1 MCTARRKIEREHK
14 LPTLLVRTGRVFGS
28 PIAVCAKSY
37 QLYFSGS
44 CSQGY
49 FMLSIGLICYQLYS
63 PHTTALRLRIHSAA
77 EHARKVIPQPEGPL
91 CDQSGQFMAPN
102 CGQLMVSSP
111 EAGRVG
117 ALKTELEDQIRDLP
131 TRSWS
136 LRYRRLLNFG
146 SSFTSC

>member
-91 CDQSGQFMAPN
+91 CDLSGQVMASISGHGTLGTLRAFRSN
-102 CGQLMVSSP
+102 
-111 EAGRVG
+111 VG
-117 ALKTELEDQIRDLP
+117 
-131 TRSWS
+131 
-136 LRYRRLLNFG
+136 
-146 SSFTSC
+146 